1 MLIALTVCIF
11 LLSTLIL
18 YQITVLVTRR
28 QNYLAARLKDTMSYS
43 APAGFFK
50 ESVRSSH
57 KIRGLLHHVSLPGS
71 IFGKKYNK
79 KLETSLIRSG
89 LPLKAEELIFIN
101 LAASIIMA
109 LMGFLLFGNILA
121 ILLFGLLGFFLPG
134 IWVNLVRKKRVIKI
148 EEQLLNA
155 TVLLASSLRAGHS
168 FLQSLELVSRE
179 SPPPLADEFAK
190 VIRET
195 KIGITVEEAL
205 ENLVYRI
212 DSKDIEMVVTG
223 VLIQRLVG
231 GNLAEV
237 LDSIAY
243 TIDKRIKTK
252 AKIRALTA
260 QPRLSALIIS
270 LLPVVLALFIY
281 LRKADFLAVLVTDPS
296 GRILFMYG
304 IISFIL
310 GVFLLQKVVDIDV

>member
-18 YQITVLVTRR
+18 YQFIALATRK
-28 QNYLAARLKDTMSYS
+28 QDYLAIRLRDTLTYS
-43 APAGFFK
+43 IPSDLPN
-50 ESVRSSH
+50 ESLKNSQKVRQF
-57 KIRGLLHHVSLPGS
+57 LHNLSLPGS
-71 IFGKKYNK
+71 ILGKRYYQ
-79 KLETSLIRSG
+79 KLQTSLVRSG
-89 LPLKAEELIFIN
+89 LPLKVEELVLIN
-101 LAASIIMA
+101 LVSIMIMA
-109 LMGFLLFGNILA
+109 FLGFLIFNN
-121 ILLFGLLGFFLPG
+121 LLLVLLLGIVGFFLPG
-134 IWVNLVRKKRVIKI
+134 VWVNLARKKRTKKI

-195 KIGITVEEAL
+195 KIGTTVEEAL

-223 VLIQRLVG
+223 VLIQRVVG

-252 AKIRALTA
+252 AKIKALTA
-260 QPRLSALIIS
+260 QPRLSAIIIS
-270 LLPVVLALFIY
+270 LLPIVLAIFIY
-281 LRKADFLAVLVTDPS
+281 LRKPEFLKILITDPS
-296 GRILFMYG
+296 GKMLLLYG
-304 IISFIL
+304 SISFII
-310 GVFLLQKVVDIDV
+310 GVLLLQKVVDIDV

>member
-11 LLSTLIL
+11 LLSTLTL
-18 YQITVLVTRR
+18 YQIMILVTRR
-28 QNYLAARLKDTMSYS
+28 QNYLAMRLKDTMSYS
-43 APAGFFK
+43 APAGLFK
-50 ESVRSSH
+50 ESVRNSH
-57 KIRGLLHHVSLPGS
+57 KIREFLHHLSLPGS
-71 IFGKKYNK
+71 IFGKKYHK

-101 LAASIIMA
+101 LAATIIMA
-109 LMGFLLFGNILA
+109 LIGFILFRNIFIVLP
-121 ILLFGLLGFFLPG
+121 LGLIGFSLPT
-134 IWVNLVRKKRVIKI
+134 IWVNLARKKRVRKI

-296 GRILFMYG
+296 GKILLMYG